1 MNIAQMMSQR
11 NSRTN
16 PEKMSI
22 QQIQQ
27 GFRNLNENQLSEMV
41 QMARSQGISEMQI
54 NEGLRMIQSLKM

>member
-16 PEKMSI
+16 SEKMSI

-27 GFRNLNENQLSEMV
+27 GFRNLNENQLNEMV

-54 NEGLRMIQSLKM
+54 NEGLRMIRGLKM

>member
-11 NSRTN
+11 NSREN
-16 PEKMSI
+16 PEKMPI

-27 GFRNLNENQLSEMV
+27 GFRNLNENQLNEMV

-54 NEGLRMIQSLKM
+54 NEGLQMIRGLKM